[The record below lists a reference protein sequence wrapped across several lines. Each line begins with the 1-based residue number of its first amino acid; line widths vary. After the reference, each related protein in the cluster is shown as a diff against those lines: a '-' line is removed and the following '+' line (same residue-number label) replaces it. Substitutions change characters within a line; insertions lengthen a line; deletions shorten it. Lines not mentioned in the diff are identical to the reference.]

1 MLAVGVIVGILDGL
15 ALGTVVA
22 FRLVTEL
29 RVVVAFIFEVFVAV
43 DVADE
48 GLVVF
53 VTPPVHPATNTVAS
67 TIVIMNTTKSCFFIS
82 IPSCRE
88 NFPVIRSSPNA

>member
-1 MLAVGVIVGILDGL
+1 MGLIVGALDGV
-15 ALGTVVA
+15 AVGTVVA

-29 RVVVAFIFEVFVAV
+29 RVVVAVIFEVFAAV

-53 VTPPVHPATNTVAS
+53 VTPPVHPATNTVAN
-67 TIVIMNTTKSCFFIS
+67 TIVIMNITKSCFFILS
-82 IPSCRE
+82 LLLGKI
-88 NFPVIRSSPNA
+88 FP